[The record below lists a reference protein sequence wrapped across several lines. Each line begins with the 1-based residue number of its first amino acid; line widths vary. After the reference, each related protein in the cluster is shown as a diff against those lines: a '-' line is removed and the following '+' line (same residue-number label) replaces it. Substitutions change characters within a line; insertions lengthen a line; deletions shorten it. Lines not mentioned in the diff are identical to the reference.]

1 MLENLKELSFNE
13 LEKICGGMDV
23 VTEPIYSL
31 KSKEVKV
38 LSSLGYK
45 LSKTSN
51 KGNSNYRIKDKHG
64 NIANPSELKIICNA
78 IDKLEREGVT
88 ITFKF

>member
-13 LEKICGGMDV
+13 LEKICGGIDV

-31 KSKEVKV
+31 SSKEVKV
-38 LSSLGYK
+38 LSRLGYK

-51 KGNSNYRIKDKHG
+51 KSKSNYRIKDKHG
-64 NIANPSELKIICNA
+64 DIANPSELKVICNA
-78 IDKLEREGVT
+78 INKLEHEGVQ
-88 ITFKF
+88 ITFVI